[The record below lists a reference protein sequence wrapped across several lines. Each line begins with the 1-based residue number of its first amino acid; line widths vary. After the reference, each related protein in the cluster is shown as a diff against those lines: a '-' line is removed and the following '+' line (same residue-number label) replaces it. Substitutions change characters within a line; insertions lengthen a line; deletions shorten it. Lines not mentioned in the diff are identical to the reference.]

1 MRERIRPVRGPMM
14 GGETHQSRSSPVV
27 TWEFPKIGG
36 ALILG
41 SFKGYHKG
49 SFKGSI
55 RVLKNGSFQK

>member
-1 MRERIRPVRGPMM
+1 MM

-55 RVLKNGSFQK
+55 RVLKGFKGRCGSFRNRGP